1 MYLKDNFVPNDDV
14 ELCEEDIEHLI
25 TEDIDEYVRL
35 APVHN
40 GKKVL
45 SEKAWDAL
53 WDKLFGRY
61 EDKEVLSVSEYDE
74 YAKETREFGERYECR
89 F

>member
-1 MYLKDNFVPNDDV
+1 MKDNFVPNDDV

-53 WDKLFGRY
+53 WDKLFGKY
-61 EDKEVLSVSEYDE
+61 ESKSSLSVDE
-74 YAKETREFGERYECR
+74 SRKYERMTREFFDKYECS